1 MLGTL
6 DDDLGMLRRRITI
19 RKNANLPRLAIP
31 RDLRRRLILGAG
43 TEWTR
48 RAFENVGTLL
58 ALRRENHRI
67 VCDRRPLRHE
77 RSSRIATRKRWMTPT
92 TAATSSS
99 AASHSA
105 TVNPAKYRA
114 LQPFVKRMY
123 EMIGSTMMASTNSPR
138 PTDS

>member
-1 MLGTL
+1 MRSAL
-6 DDDLGMLRRRITI
+6 DDHLGMLTRRIAI
-19 RKNANLPRLAIP
+19 RKNADAPRLAIP
-31 RDLRRRLILGAG
+31 RDLRRRLILGAR
-43 TEWTR
+43 TERTR
-48 RAFENVGTLL
+48 RAFEDIRTLL
-58 ALRRENHRI
+58 AFGRKDHRV

-77 RSSRIATRKRWMTPT
+77 RSSRAATRKRCTTPN

-105 TVNPAKYRA
+105 IINPAKCIA

-123 EMIGSTMMASTNSPR
+123 EMIGSTMMARTNSPR